1 MPKVDGPTVTIMT
14 LLLALVALLGY
25 DLFAVYRF
33 GYEGTISLVVFTMA
47 KSFPIIPFLAGVV
60 VGHLFFPIEGTNVR
74 SSGKDSGE
82 SDNK

>member
-33 GYEGTISLVVFTMA
+33 GYEGTISLVVFTTA
-47 KSFPIIPFLAGVV
+47 KAFPIIPFLAGVV
-60 VGHLFFPIEGTNVR
+60 VGHLFFPIEGTDVR

-82 SDNK
+82 SANK

>member
-14 LLLALVALLGY
+14 LLFALVALFGY

-74 SSGKDSGE
+74 NSGKDSGE

>member
-1 MPKVDGPTVTIMT
+1 MPRIDGPTVTRMVLLMT
-14 LLLALVALLGY
+14 LIGLLGY
-25 DLFAVYRF
+25 DLFAVYQF
-33 GYEGTISLVVFTMA
+33 GYDGTISLVVFTMA
-47 KSFPIIPFLAGVV
+47 KAYPIIPFLAGVV